1 MSTTR
6 ITDSGEGTRPTTDGA
21 AGNLGPAKGYPDGD
35 TVKPGPHERMMD
47 KRQDAE
53 AAEQD
58 GSAPWGVRESMRPN
72 PNTEPPPWPGKT
84 RTGRQAPPAR

>member
-21 AGNLGPAKGYPDGD
+21 ASNLGPAKGYPDGD

-47 KRQDAE
+47 KRQNAE
-53 AAEQD
+53 AAERD
-58 GSAPWGVRESMRPN
+58 DSAPWNLHESMRPN
-72 PNTEPPPWPGKT
+72 PNTEPPQWPGKT
-84 RTGRQAPPAR
+84 RKGRQAPPGR

>member
-21 AGNLGPAKGYPDGD
+21 ASNLGPAKGYPDGD
-35 TVKPGPHERMMD
+35 TVKPGPSERMMD
-47 KRQDAE
+47 KRQNAE
-53 AAEQD
+53 AAEHD
-58 GSAPWGVRESMRPN
+58 DSAPWNLHESMRPN

-84 RTGRQAPPAR
+84 RKGRQAPPGR